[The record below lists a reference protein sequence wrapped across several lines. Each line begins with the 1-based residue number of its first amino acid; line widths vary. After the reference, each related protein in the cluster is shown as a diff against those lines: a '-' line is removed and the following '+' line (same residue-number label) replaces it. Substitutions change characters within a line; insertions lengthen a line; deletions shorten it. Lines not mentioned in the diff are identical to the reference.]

1 VRTGSQW
8 QDMANESYALVTGAS
23 SGLGAD
29 FARDLA
35 GRGYDLILVAR
46 REDRLRELAAE
57 IERAGAAHVE
67 VVVADLALDADRERV
82 AQSALALTKPVE
94 VLINN
99 AGLGL
104 YGRFDAIPWTKE
116 KQMLDVDID
125 AVVHLTKLLTPSML
139 ARKKGYVLNIA
150 STGAFQP
157 TPLYT
162 SYAAAKA
169 FILSFSHA
177 LNFEFRGS
185 GVSVTVVSPGITATE
200 FLQVSK
206 QQPTLFQRLTL
217 MQSKAVVAKALA
229 ALFARRAAVVPG
241 AFNNLM
247 TKSEALIPNAVK
259 ARIAYHLMRSNE
271 AAH

>member
-1 VRTGSQW
+1 
-8 QDMANESYALVTGAS
+8 MANESYALVTGAS
-23 SGLGAD
+23 SGLGVD
-29 FARDLA
+29 FARELA
-35 GRGYDLILVAR
+35 ARGFDLILVAR

-57 IERAGAAHVE
+57 IERERDAHVE
-67 VVVADLALDADRERV
+67 VIVADLALDAERERV
-82 AQSALALTKPVE
+82 AQTALGLSKPVE

-104 YGRFDAIPWTKE
+104 YGRFEAIPWAKE
-116 KQMLDVDID
+116 KQMLDVDVD
-125 AVVHLTKLLTPSML
+125 AVVHLTKLLTPAMV
-139 ARKKGYVLNIA
+139 ARGKGYVLNIA
-150 STGAFQP
+150 STGAYQP

-200 FLQVSK
+200 FLEVSK
-206 QQPTLFQRLTL
+206 QKATLFQRLTL
-217 MQSKAVVAKALA
+217 MQSKAVVTKALG

-247 TKSEALIPNAVK
+247 TKSEALLPNALKTRV
-259 ARIAYHLMRSNE
+259 AYYLMRSNE
-271 AAH
+271 AVH